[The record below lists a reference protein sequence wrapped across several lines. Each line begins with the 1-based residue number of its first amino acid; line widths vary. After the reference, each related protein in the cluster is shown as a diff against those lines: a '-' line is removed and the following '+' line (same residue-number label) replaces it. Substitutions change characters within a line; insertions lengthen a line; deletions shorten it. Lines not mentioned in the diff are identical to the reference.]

1 MTQLGRHMV
10 MWSCEVYTYVHMFM
24 KQGVW
29 RMMLKVVVGC
39 PSIYSCGCWWELLWI
54 IQDVTSCMKSAS
66 HVCVVTMATVHYSP
80 CIDMP
85 HLLTAFISSGP
96 AHSAQHEM
104 LQQTTVQ
111 AHCRTGLAVHCWAG
125 VAQLHGGGRN
135 VPPPETLTH
144 TTMKYTHTHTAFIHS
159 CVFIWC

>member
-1 MTQLGRHMV
+1 
-10 MWSCEVYTYVHMFM
+10 MWGIYTYI
-24 KQGVW
+24 
-29 RMMLKVVVGC
+29 RMYTCSWSKECERGGGKLKVVVGC

-54 IQDVTSCMKSAS
+54 IQDVTSCMKSAL
-66 HVCVVTMATVHYSP
+66 HVCIVTMVTVHYSP

-125 VAQLHGGGRN
+125 VTQLLGGGRN

-144 TTMKYTHTHTAFIHS
+144 TTMKHTHTQWS
-159 CVFIWC
+159 SSL